1 MLILSKPALCLST
14 YTALGATLALL
25 RSFFFS
31 KLWPIAFHSWSWF
44 FFFLPAVI
52 CSKWCKTN
60 HGLAWLV
67 VALSESLF
75 ITYYLGWFTILN
87 MSQFMFYS
95 LFQNVMQIHERYFP
109 EIEVHCIHRF
119 NLIFSL
125 ARLPKGEI
133 KEEKTYFCQVHPVKK
148 HSLPWKDITKVILPY
163 FFSVTPC
170 WFWILVTSPETF
182 FKNWSWIWSGINI

>member
-25 RSFFFS
+25 RSFFFF
-31 KLWPIAFHSWSWF
+31 KLWPIAFHSRSWL

-95 LFQNVMQIHERYFP
+95 LFQDIMQIHERYFP

-133 KEEKTYFCQVHPVKK
+133 KEEKTSARYTQSRSIHCPERTSPKSFCH
-148 HSLPWKDITKVILPY
+148 IFFF
-163 FFSVTPC
+163 FFSDSMLVLNTC
-170 WFWILVTSPETF
+170 YFSWDIL
-182 FKNWSWIWSGINI
+182 